1 MSEEKELAGRINK
14 SYMDAVEEAVQE
26 YSRKKGDKKVSLEDF
41 RKIVI
46 KALTSYKQGIIQ
58 ALKVHTI
65 LDEIEEA
72 RKLKK

>member
-14 SYMDAVEEAVQE
+14 AFMDAVEEAVKE
-26 YSRKKGDKKVSLEDF
+26 YSKKKGNKKVPPEEI
-41 RKIVI
+41 RKIVV

-58 ALKVHTI
+58 ALRVHTI

-72 RKLKK
+72 RKEKK